1 MVLSFFHSEVSAD
14 DFRQAVMSVDPDAPA
29 EIIDKYLGRAFNA
42 ASDQLEPGTKI
53 EKTLL
58 VKRLQN
64 GSVKRLGPKPK

>member
-14 DFRQAVMSVDPDAPA
+14 DFRQAVMSVDPDATA
-29 EIIDKYLGRAFNA
+29 EILDKYLGRAFNA